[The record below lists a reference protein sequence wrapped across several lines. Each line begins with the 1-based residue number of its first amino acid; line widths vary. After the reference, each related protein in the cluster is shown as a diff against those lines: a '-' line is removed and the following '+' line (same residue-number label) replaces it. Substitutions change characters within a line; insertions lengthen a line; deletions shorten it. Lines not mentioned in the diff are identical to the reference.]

1 MLTHADRMC
10 GWCEIV
16 ERKVH
21 ALNFKSRVALKS
33 VKNFQIASLSDSK
46 ISSLISCHIQHW
58 LKPKIINILG
68 LFSLFIVFAETAEVG
83 GIGCQHL
90 DWRTLMQLL
99 ALCVLP
105 SKHSNTKTIGLITY
119 ERQTRSYRG
128 LEELIKRNNKLISF
142 SCFWF
147 IPIKVSGP

>member
-46 ISSLISCHIQHW
+46 ISSLISCHI
-58 LKPKIINILG
+58 
-68 LFSLFIVFAETAEVG
+68 
-83 GIGCQHL
+83 
-90 DWRTLMQLL
+90 
-99 ALCVLP
+99 
-105 SKHSNTKTIGLITY
+105 
-119 ERQTRSYRG
+119 
-128 LEELIKRNNKLISF
+128 
-142 SCFWF
+142 
-147 IPIKVSGP
+147 